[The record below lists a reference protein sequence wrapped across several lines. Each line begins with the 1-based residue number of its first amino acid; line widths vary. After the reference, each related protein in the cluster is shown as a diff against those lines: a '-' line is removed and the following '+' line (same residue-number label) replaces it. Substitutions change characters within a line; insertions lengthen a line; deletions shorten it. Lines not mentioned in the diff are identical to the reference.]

1 LFQTAN
7 EPLELQTLFSFER
20 LHFSPGQQ
28 HTLLSA
34 VGSFFGN
41 RQKVAVLRQR
51 TNELQMNMDLGGG
64 VEFSARRRLLF
75 RYDFGD
81 TIIFHPAL
89 SGPFPLPGSRI
100 NNFQFET
107 AVGFRF

>member
-1 LFQTAN
+1 M
-7 EPLELQTLFSFER
+7 
-20 LHFSPGQQ
+20 
-28 HTLLSA
+28 
-34 VGSFFGN
+34 
-41 RQKVAVLRQR
+41 LRQR